1 VSAAPPHLLSV
12 SSPMAW
18 LWIAFVTVLAI
29 AGEVLIAGGMQQ
41 IGDLDDVRAERGMP
55 GAARAV
61 LSNGTFL
68 IGALCMALNFFAML
82 GMVSQVELS
91 LAAPA
96 TASLTFIGNAIAAK
110 FFLHEAVDRRR
121 WLATLFVV
129 LGVLLLKS

>member
-1 VSAAPPHLLSV
+1 MTGKPPSLLSV
-12 SSPMAW
+12 SSPVAW
-18 LWIAFVTVLAI
+18 LWICSVTTLAI
-29 AGEVLIAGGMQQ
+29 AGEVLIAGGMQMV
-41 IGDLDDVRAERGMP
+41 GDLDEVRTARGLP
-55 GAARAV
+55 GAIRVV

-68 IGALCMALNFFAML
+68 IGALCMALNFFGML

-129 LGVLLLKS
+129 LGVMLLKN